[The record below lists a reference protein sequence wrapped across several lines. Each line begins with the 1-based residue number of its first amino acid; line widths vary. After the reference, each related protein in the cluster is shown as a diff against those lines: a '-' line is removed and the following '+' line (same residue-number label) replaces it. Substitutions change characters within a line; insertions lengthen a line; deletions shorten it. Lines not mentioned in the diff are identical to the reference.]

1 MAPKWF
7 SFFVKPFFYFIIK
20 IKLLDYQTNDICLF
34 FLSAT
39 WLYSPIYPYTSPLL
53 YSLTFIS
60 FYFITVSTSLM
71 NWCVPY
77 SDHSPSLNDIWFK
90 LITSNDK
97 FDIDFNKFLLSAYA
111 NYPLAAF
118 LTLIKLSVYL
128 IFCFN
133 ISMMPWY
140 CYWIW

>member
-1 MAPKWF
+1 MIFIFWF
-7 SFFVKPFFYFIIK
+7 ILFNGIFQII
-20 IKLLDYQTNDICLF
+20 LLDYQTNDICLF
-34 FLSAT
+34 FLSVT
-39 WLYSPIYPYTSPLL
+39 WLYSPTYPYTSPLL

-60 FYFITVSTSLM
+60 FYFITVSTSRM
-71 NWCVPY
+71 NCCVPY
-77 SDHSPSLNDIWFK
+77 SDHSPSRNDIWFK
-90 LITSNDK
+90 LITSSDK
-97 FDIDFNKFLLSAYA
+97 FDIVFNKFLLSAYA

-118 LTLIKLSVYL
+118 LTLIKSSVYL